1 MTDYLTEQLAFQR
14 VQNAVAAGTGDVISS
29 ARVDAQAFGTDDIV
43 FAVILGDVA
52 ANAVITCKIKEN
64 TIDGTTG
71 ATDIPGALYQA
82 TASATDHDNVV
93 ILLEAKRSII
103 TKRYVYLELTRATA
117 NIVVDGIVAVIGD
130 VRRMSVSQ
138 HSTVKTT
145 VRVGS

>member
-1 MTDYLTEQLAFQR
+1 MTGFLTEQLSFQR

-29 ARVDAQAFGTDDIV
+29 ARVDMQTFGADDIV
-43 FAVILGDVA
+43 FAVILGDVT
-52 ANAVITCKIKEN
+52 ANAVITCKIREN

-93 ILLEAKRSII
+93 ILVEAKRSAV

-117 NIVVDGIVAVIGD
+117 NVVVDGIIAIAGD
-130 VRRMSVSQ
+130 ARRMSVSQ
-138 HSTVKTT
+138 HSTVRST
-145 VRVGS
+145 VRVGL